1 MKPTIL
7 LFRRRFKVGRARLP
21 TSAPV
26 APSYIAAGKGY
37 RGGAGSL
44 ALLPTSQANRWAL
57 PEKRLALSFYVVCT
71 EFEIRHLFI
80 SAGHNYFGQHGKPPG
95 EHAIVEVAR
104 IQCVAGKGIA
114 GDRFFDF
121 KNQYKGQITF
131 FEEEVYQDLC
141 LQFGVWDRGP
151 EVFRRNVITRG
162 VRLNELIGAEF
173 EIQGVRLFGHEECR
187 PCYWMDLAFTA
198 GTEDALKGRGGLR
211 TEILADGYLT
221 RSGYPTSMN

>member
-1 MKPTIL
+1 M
-7 LFRRRFKVGRARLP
+7 
-21 TSAPV
+21 V
-26 APSYIAAGKGY
+26 AAIPRCERCEAN
-37 RGGAGSL
+37 RL
-44 ALLPTSQANRWAL
+44 ALPG
-57 PEKRLALSFYVVCT
+57 KRLALSLRVVPT

-95 EHAIVEVAR
+95 GHTTIEVAR
-104 IQCVAGKGIA
+104 IRCVAGQGIA

-121 KNQYKGQITF
+121 KRPYKGQITF
-131 FEEEVYQDLC
+131 FEDEVYQDLC

-187 PCYWMDLAFTA
+187 PCYWMDLAFTK

-211 TEILADGYLT
+211 AEILADGYLT
-221 RSGYPTSMN
+221 RSVYVTNINQRQ

>member
-1 MKPTIL
+1 MDTKVSD
-7 LFRRRFKVGRARLP
+7 RRGLHEP
-21 TSAPV
+21 NYSALSK
-26 APSYIAAGKGY
+26 AFQGW
-37 RGGAGSL
+37 
-44 ALLPTSQANRWAL
+44 QANGWAL
-57 PEKRLALSFYVVCT
+57 PEKRLALSFFVVRT

-95 EHAIVEVAR
+95 EHPIIEVAR
-104 IQCVAGKGIA
+104 IQCVAGQGIA
-114 GDRFFDF
+114 GDRFFGF
-121 KNQYKGQITF
+121 KSPYKGQITF

-141 LQFGVWDRGP
+141 LQLGVWDRGP

-187 PCYWMDLAFTA
+187 PCYWMDLAFTT

-211 TEILADGYLT
+211 AEILADGYLT
-221 RSGYPTSMN
+221 CSVYATSMNERQ